1 MEWHEKKFG
10 WLWKNVGGHFP
21 CLFHDLY
28 VKVLQAKKKIVEQ
41 FLHQLY
47 VSMLKCP
54 PAKQTLFLT
63 VNILTIFAKKSV

>member
-28 VKVLQAKKKIVEQ
+28 VNFIKTAKKID
-41 FLHQLY
+41 LH
-47 VSMLKCP
+47 LKEVRS
-54 PAKQTLFLT
+54 LHH
-63 VNILTIFAKKSV
+63 